1 MRFKSGVLAE
11 ASGSVGGYTYSHNAG
26 GQYIRQ
32 RSIPTD
38 PNTSQQQAVR
48 SSIAQLVNA
57 WVNALTADQRAA
69 WNTYAA
75 NTPISDVFGDPRN
88 RSGINH
94 YCRSNTPILQA
105 ALTRVDDGPT
115 VFNLGDYTEPSVAF
129 DAAADEVDVT
139 FDNTDDWAN
148 EDGAAMLVY
157 CSRPQNP
164 SVNFFKGPY
173 RYAGKIAGDG
183 ETPPTSPA
191 SIALPFDVA
200 AGQKVFARIVVVR
213 ADGRLST
220 PFRGGAIAA

>member
-1 MRFKSGVLAE
+1 MRFKSGVLAQ

-38 PNTSQQQAVR
+38 PNTSRQQAVR
-48 SSIAQLVNA
+48 AIIGTLVNL
-57 WVNALTADQRAA
+57 WVNTLTSVQRAA
-69 WNTYAA
+69 WDVYAA
-75 NTPISDVFGDPRN
+75 NVALLDVFGDPKY

-105 ALTRVDDGPT
+105 SLARVDDGPT
-115 VFNLGDYTEPSVAF
+115 VYNTGDFTSPSIGI
-129 DAAADEVDVT
+129 DAASDEIDVT

-173 RYAGKIAGDG
+173 QYAGKIEGDAV
-183 ETPPTSPA
+183 TPPTSPA
-191 SIALPFDVA
+191 AIGLPFAAA
-200 AGQKVFARIVVVR
+200 AGQKVFARLIVVR
-213 ADGRLST
+213 ADGRLSL
-220 PFRGGAIAA
+220 PFRDGAIAA